1 MKAARLAGPR
11 QFEFLDIPTPEIKDN
26 EVLVRMEQLAICGSD
41 LLTYD
46 KVMPEEDYP
55 WRTGLP
61 CHECFGTI
69 AESHDPNFPVG
80 MRVVALTY
88 AGGLMEYAPC
98 PVDRL
103 VPVPDHLPAHF
114 AVLAQPVG
122 TVVHAVQKMGTVL
135 GKTVVVLGQGPIGL
149 SFTDFLVKGGAT
161 QVIVSD
167 IIDYRLEA
175 AKKIGATHTINA
187 TKDNIVEAVAEITKG
202 AMVDFAVEAC
212 GLHETTNQVFKVL
225 RAQGTAVIFGM
236 PHGDPIVPFDWGAM
250 YMKLPTMLVINSA
263 RSNEVTPAVR
273 TSMELMAQ
281 GRLDPSYMVT
291 HNVPFLEVGTAYE
304 NFSKR
309 TNGAIKVLIKGPSVS

>member
-55 WRTGLP
+55 WRIGLP
-61 CHECFGTI
+61 CHECFGTV
-69 AESHDPNFPVG
+69 AESHDPNIPVG
-80 MRVVALTY
+80 QRVVALTY

-98 PVDRL
+98 AIDRI
-103 VPVPDHLPAHF
+103 VPVPDHLPAHL

-122 TVVHAVQKMGTVL
+122 TVVHAVQKMGSVL
-135 GKTVVVLGQGPIGL
+135 GKTVAVLGQGPIGL
-149 SFTDFLVKGGAT
+149 SFTDFLIKGGAT
-161 QVIVSD
+161 RVIVSD
-167 IIDYRLEA
+167 VVDYRLEA
-175 AKKIGATHTINA
+175 AKRIGATHAINA
-187 TKDNIVEAVAEITKG
+187 AKDDVVEAVAEITKG
-202 AMVDFAVEAC
+202 AMVDFSVEAC
-212 GLHETTNQVFKVL
+212 GMHETSNQAFKVL
-225 RAQGTAVIFGM
+225 KVQGTAVIFGM
-236 PHGDPIVPFDWGAM
+236 PHGDPVVPFEWASM
-250 YMKLPTMLVINSA
+250 YMKLPQMVVVNSA

-291 HNVPFLEVGTAYE
+291 HNVPFTDVGRAYE
-304 NFSKR
+304 HFSRR
-309 TNGAIKVLIKGPSVS
+309 TDGAIKVLIKGPGVS

>member
-1 MKAARLAGPR
+1 MKAARLVGPR
-11 QFEFLDIPTPEIKDN
+11 QFEFLDIPTPELKPN
-26 EVLVRMEQLAICGSD
+26 EVLVKMEQLAICGSD

-55 WRTGLP
+55 WRIGLP
-61 CHECFGTI
+61 CHECFGTV
-69 AESHDPNFPVG
+69 AESHDPSIPVG
-80 MRVVALTY
+80 QRVVALTY

-98 PVDRL
+98 AVDRI
-103 VPVPDHLPAHF
+103 VPVPDHLPAEF

-122 TVVHAVQKMGTVL
+122 TVVHAVQKMGSVL

-167 IIDYRLEA
+167 IVPYRLEA

-187 TKDNIVEAVAEITKG
+187 GKDDVVEAVAEITKG
-202 AMVDFAVEAC
+202 AMADFSIEAC
-212 GLHETTNQVFKVL
+212 GLHDTCNQAFKVL
-225 RAQGTAVIFGM
+225 KVQGTTIIFGM
-236 PHGDPIVPFDWGAM
+236 PHGDPIVPFEWAAM
-250 YMKLPTMLVINSA
+250 YSKLPQMIVTNSA
-263 RSNEVTPAVR
+263 RSNEVTPAVK

-291 HNVPFLEVGTAYE
+291 HNVPFTNVGQAYE
-304 NFSKR
+304 HFSRR
-309 TNGAIKVLIKGPSVS
+309 TDGAIKVLIKGPGV